1 VETQERRRGGRPPG
15 RGRKVEPTL
24 SPETYNYLLDLA
36 DTGGYGSNPT
46 DVARTLIEEGIR
58 RALADKIIAVRRRGA
73 QVNQ

>member
-1 VETQERRRGGRPPG
+1 MRRGGRPPG

-24 SPETYNYLLDLA
+24 SPETYTYLSDLV

-58 RALADKIIAVRRRGA
+58 RALADKIIHVRRRGEP
-73 QVNQ
+73 

>member
-1 VETQERRRGGRPPG
+1 METPGRRRGGRPPG

-24 SPETYNYLLDLA
+24 SPESYSYLLDLA

-58 RALADKIIAVRRRGA
+58 RALADKIIAVRRKGV
-73 QVNQ
+73 QINQ